1 MRTNPNNTT
10 RFFKPHLALIRL
22 IGVIVPQRLRRDW
35 RQEWEAE
42 LRYREMLLDEWDKLN
57 WQNKLDLLRRSLGA
71 FWDAL
76 LLQPRRMEDEVFQD
90 LRFGVR
96 MLMKKPGFTFVA
108 VLTLGLG
115 IGANTAI
122 FSLVNTVLLRPLPIA
137 QPEQVVTL
145 NFGVPGQG
153 VFPLIGYPE
162 YTDYRDRNQV
172 LAGLAAVGGASVGL
186 SNNGI
191 NERIMGSYVT
201 GNYFSLLAVGAAL
214 GRVITP
220 EDDHMLGAHP
230 VVMLSYQ
237 CWEQRFGADP
247 QIVGRELLISGRK
260 YTVIGVTPKG
270 FNGTELASRP
280 EFWFPM
286 MMKPGLEIGRG
297 PVKGRTAPVSTIGRL
312 KEGVSWAQAES
323 DLNLIAA
330 QIAREYPQA
339 DKGQIVVLSQPGL
352 FGAAMR
358 PMVLRFTAVAMGVV
372 VLVLLLACTNL
383 VNMLLARASE
393 RHKEI
398 AIRLALGAGRMRVLR
413 QLLTESVLLALLGS
427 ALGLLLAYGA
437 VKLVWLKMP
446 VIFGFTQIELQMDWR
461 VLIFTLVLSLLTGV
475 LLGLLPALQA
485 TKPDLIPALKNES
498 TFGGSRRSR
507 LRNMLVVAQMSLS
520 LVLLLCAGLVLRG
533 LQRAQQI
540 DPGFNP
546 EQAVEVSFD
555 LDVQKYNRERGGE
568 FQRLVLERVRSLP
581 GLQSAALTT
590 HAPLTSG
597 EGGGKG
603 VFVEGDE
610 PKAATKAPIVLTTAI
625 SLDYFRTMETHLLQ
639 GRDFTAQDNAQSTPV
654 AIVNEAFAR
663 RFWPGENP
671 IGKRFSFT
679 GTAAGNWIEIVGIA
693 QNGKYSS
700 LAAINEPFAY
710 LPLAQNYES
719 KVTLIARSASDPH
732 QLLATIRKEFH
743 GLDESLTPYDARTML
758 DHMELPL
765 APARIAAT
773 ALGSFGALALL
784 LAALGIFGVMSN
796 AVTQRT
802 REIGIRIALGAESWE
817 IIKLIV
823 GQGALLVG
831 IGIAIGL
838 GMAALGTRLL
848 ARLLYGV
855 NTLDPVTFVGVTALL
870 AVTAFLA
877 CYLPARRATKVDPMI
892 ALRQD

>member
-1 MRTNPNNTT
+1 MRWWSEL
-10 RFFKPHLALIRL
+10 KY
-22 IGVIVPQRLRRDW
+22 VIK
-35 RQEWEAE
+35 
-42 LRYREMLLDEWDKLN
+42 KLN
-57 WQNKLDLLRRSLGA
+57 RRRAERELQGEINTHLEMETQEKIADGLSRAEARYAAQRA
-71 FWDAL
+71 FGNVAL
-76 LLQPRRMEDEVFQD
+76 ATEDSRSWWRFRGVEEFLQD
-90 LRFGVR
+90 LRYGARVLR
-96 MLMKKPGFTFVA
+96 KKPGFTFVA

-122 FSLVNTVLLRPLPIA
+122 FSLVNTILLRPLPIA

-145 NFGVPGQG
+145 NFGTPGHG
-153 VFPLIGYPE
+153 AFPLIGYPE
-162 YTDYRDRNQV
+162 YLDYRDRNQS
-172 LAGLAAVGGASVGL
+172 LAGLAAMGMAPVGL

-191 NERIMGSYVT
+191 NERILGLHVT
-201 GNYFSLLAVGAAL
+201 GNYFSLLGVGAAL

-220 EDDHMLGAHP
+220 EDDRTPGGHP

-237 CWEQRFGADP
+237 CWQQRFGADP
-247 QIVGRELLISGRK
+247 QIIGRDLLIGERK
-260 YTVIGVTPKG
+260 YTVIGITPNG
-270 FNGTELASRP
+270 FRGTELASTT
-280 EFWFPM
+280 ELWFPM

-330 QIAREYPQA
+330 QLGREYPQA

-427 ALGLLLAYGA
+427 ALGLALAYGA
-437 VKLVWLKMP
+437 VKFVWLKMP

-461 VLIFTLVLSLLTGV
+461 VLVFTLALSLLTGV

-485 TKPDLIPALKNES
+485 TRPDLIPALKNEA
-498 TFGGSRRSR
+498 TLAMFGGYRRSR
-507 LRNMLVVAQMSLS
+507 LRNALVVAQMSFS

-555 LDVQKYNRERGGE
+555 LDVQRYNRERGGE
-568 FQRLVLERVRSLP
+568 FQRQVLERVRSLP
-581 GLQSAALTT
+581 GLQAAALTA

-597 EGGGKG
+597 ESGGKG
-603 VFVEGDE
+603 VFIQGEA
-610 PKAATKAPIVLTTAI
+610 PKAATQAPIVLTTSI
-625 SLDYFRTMETHLLQ
+625 SLDYFRTMETRLLQ
-639 GRDFTAQDNAQSTPV
+639 GRDFSGQDDASSPPV

-700 LAAINEPFAY
+700 LAAINEPFIY
-710 LPLAQNYES
+710 LPLAQNYER
-719 KVTLIARSASDPH
+719 KVTLMARSAGDSH
-732 QLLATIRKEFH
+732 QLLTTIRKEIH
-743 GLDESLTPYDARTML
+743 GLDENLTPYDARTML
-758 DHMELPL
+758 EHMELPL
-765 APARIAAT
+765 APARMAAT

-784 LAALGIFGVMSN
+784 LAAIGIFGVMSN
-796 AVTQRT
+796 AVTERT
-802 REIGIRIALGAESWE
+802 REIGIRIALGAESKE

-831 IGIAIGL
+831 IGVGIGL
-838 GMAALGTRLL
+838 LMAGLGTRLL
-848 ARLLYGV
+848 ASLLYGLS
-855 NTLDPVTFVGVTALL
+855 TLDPWTFVGVPVLL
-870 AVTAFLA
+870 AATAFLA
-877 CYLPARRATKVDPMI
+877 CYLPARRATKVDPMSV
-892 ALRQD
+892 LRQE

>member
-1 MRTNPNNTT
+1 MRRMRTHWNI
-10 RFFKPHLALIRL
+10 HLWLIRFVGL
-22 IGVIVPQRLRRDW
+22 IVPRRLRADW

-42 LRYREMLLDEWDKLN
+42 LRCREALLSEWDKLN
-57 WQNKLDLLRRSLGA
+57 WQTKLDLLWRSTSA

-76 LLQPRRMEDEVFQD
+76 WLLPKRWEDDMMQD

-96 MLMKKPGFTFVA
+96 MLLKKPGFTFVA

-137 QPEQVVTL
+137 RPEQVVTP
-145 NFGVPGQG
+145 NFGTSGHG

-162 YTDYRDRNQV
+162 YTDYRDRNQS
-172 LAGLAAVGGASVGL
+172 LAGLAAMGLAQVGL

-191 NERIMGSYVT
+191 NERILGLHVT
-201 GNYFSLLAVGAAL
+201 GNYFSLLGVGAAL

-220 EDDHMLGAHP
+220 DDDRTPGAHP

-237 CWEQRFGADP
+237 CWQQRFGADP
-247 QIVGRELLISGRK
+247 QIVGRSLLISGRK
-260 YTVIGVTPKG
+260 FTVIGVAPKG
-270 FNGTELASRP
+270 FDGTELASRP
-280 EFWFPM
+280 ELWFPM
-286 MMKPGLEIGRG
+286 MMKPGLEVGRG
-297 PVKGRTAPVSTIGRL
+297 PVKGRMAPVGTIGRL

-330 QIAREYPQA
+330 QLGREYPQA

-398 AIRLALGAGRMRVLR
+398 AIRLALGAGRARVLR

-427 ALGLLLAYGA
+427 ALGLALAYGA
-437 VKLVWLKMP
+437 VELTRLKLP

-461 VLIFTLVLSLLTGV
+461 VLAFTLALSLLTGV

-485 TKPDLIPALKNES
+485 TRPDLIPALKNES
-498 TFGGSRRSR
+498 TLAMFGGYRRSR
-507 LRNMLVVAQMSLS
+507 LRNVLVVAQMSLS

-546 EQAVEVSFD
+546 EQAAEVSFD
-555 LDVQKYNRERGGE
+555 LGGQQYDRERGSE
-568 FQRLVLERVRSLP
+568 FQRQLLERVRSLP
-581 GLQSAALTT
+581 GLQAAALTA

-603 VFVEGDE
+603 VFIQGHA
-610 PKAATKAPIVLTTAI
+610 PKTATQAPIVLTTSI
-625 SLDYFRTMETHLLQ
+625 SLDYFRTMETRLVQ
-639 GRDFTAQDNAQSTPV
+639 GRDFTAQDVAQSPPV

-671 IGKRFSFT
+671 IGKRFNFT
-679 GTAAGNWIEIVGIA
+679 TGNWIEIVGVA
-693 QNGKYSS
+693 QNGQYSS
-700 LAAINEPFAY
+700 LAAKNEPFIY

-719 KVTLIARSASDPH
+719 KVTLIARSPGDPH
-732 QLLATIRKEFH
+732 RLLATLRKEIH
-743 GLDESLTPYDARTML
+743 GLDQNLTTYDARTML
-758 DHMELPL
+758 EHMDLPL
-765 APARIAAT
+765 APARVAAT

-784 LAALGIFGVMSN
+784 LAAIGVFGVMSN

-802 REIGIRIALGAESWE
+802 REIGIRIALGASSRE

-823 GQGALLVG
+823 GHGALLVG
-831 IGIAIGL
+831 IGVGIGL
-838 GMAALGTRLL
+838 GVAALGTRLL
-848 ARLLYGV
+848 ARLLFGV
-855 NTLDPVTFVGVTALL
+855 SALDPVTFAGVTALL
-870 AVTAFLA
+870 AATAFLA
-877 CYLPARRATKVDPMI
+877 CYLPARRATKVDPMV

>member
-1 MRTNPNNTT
+1 MRWWNELKYVVKKLNRRRAERELQEEINA
-10 RFFKPHLALIRL
+10 HLEMETQEKIADGLSREESRYAAQRAFGSVALTAEDSRAWWGFRGL
-22 IGVIVPQRLRRDW
+22 
-35 RQEWEAE
+35 AE
-42 LRYREMLLDEWDKLN
+42 LW
-57 WQNKLDLLRRSLGA
+57 
-71 FWDAL
+71 
-76 LLQPRRMEDEVFQD
+76 QD
-90 LRFGVR
+90 LRYGARVLR
-96 MLMKKPGFTFVA
+96 KKPGFTCVA

-122 FSLVNTVLLRPLPIA
+122 FSLVNTVLLRSLPIA

-145 NFGVPGQG
+145 NFGTPGRG
-153 VFPLIGYPE
+153 SFPLLGYPE

-172 LAGLAAVGGASVGL
+172 LAGLAAMGMAQVGL
-186 SNNGI
+186 SNNGT
-191 NERIMGSYVT
+191 NERILGLHVT
-201 GNYFSLLAVGAAL
+201 GNYFSLLGVGAAL

-220 EDDHMLGAHP
+220 EDDLTPGAHP

-237 CWEQRFGADP
+237 CWQQRFGADP
-247 QIVGRELLISGRK
+247 QIVGRNLLISGRK
-260 YTVIGVTPKG
+260 FTVIGVAPKG
-270 FNGTELASRP
+270 FRGTELASTP
-280 EFWFPM
+280 ELWFPM
-286 MMKPGLEIGRG
+286 MMKPGLEVGRG

-323 DLNLIAA
+323 ALNLIAA
-330 QIAREYPQA
+330 QIGREYPQA

-358 PMVLRFTAVAMGVV
+358 GTVLRFTAVAMGVV

-398 AIRLALGAGRMRVLR
+398 AIRLALGAGRLRVLR

-427 ALGLLLAYGA
+427 ALGLALAYGA
-437 VKLVWLKMP
+437 VKFVWLKLP
-446 VIFGFTQIELQMDWR
+446 VLFGFTQIELQMDWR
-461 VLIFTLVLSLLTGV
+461 VLVFTLVLSLLAGV

-498 TFGGSRRSR
+498 TLAMFGGYRRSR
-507 LRNMLVVAQMSLS
+507 LRNVLVVAQMSLS

-546 EQAVEVSFD
+546 EQAVEISFD
-555 LDVQKYNRERGGE
+555 LDVQQYNRERGNE
-568 FQRLVLERVRSLP
+568 FQRQVLESVRSLP
-581 GLQSAALTT
+581 GLQSAALTA

-603 VFVEGDE
+603 VFIQGNE
-610 PKAATKAPIVLTTAI
+610 PKTATQAPIVLTTAI
-625 SLDYFRTMETHLLQ
+625 SLDYFRTMETRLLQ
-639 GRDFTAQDNAQSTPV
+639 GRDFSAQDVAQSPPV

-663 RFWPGENP
+663 RFFPGENP

-679 GTAAGNWIEIVGIA
+679 GTAAGNWIEIVSIA

-700 LAAINEPFAY
+700 LAAINEPFVY

-719 KVTLIARSASDPH
+719 KVTLIARSAGDPH
-732 QLLATIRKEFH
+732 LLLATIRKEIH
-743 GLDESLTPYDARTML
+743 RLDENLTPYDARTML
-758 DHMELPL
+758 EHMELPL
-765 APARIAAT
+765 APARVAAT
-773 ALGSFGALALL
+773 ALGAFGALALL
-784 LAALGIFGVMSN
+784 LAAIGIFGVMSN

-802 REIGIRIALGAESWE
+802 REIGIRIALGADSKE
-817 IIKLIV
+817 IIRLIV

-838 GMAALGTRLL
+838 GGAVLGTRLL
-848 ARLLYGV
+848 AKLLFGV
-855 NTLDPVTFVGVTALL
+855 SALDPLTFTGVTALL
-870 AVTAFLA
+870 TATAFLA
-877 CYLPARRATKVDPMI
+877 CYLPARRATKVDPMV

>member
-1 MRTNPNNTT
+1 MRRMRNHWNI
-10 RFFKPHLALIRL
+10 HLWLIRFVGL
-22 IGVIVPQRLRRDW
+22 IVPRRLRADW

-42 LRYREMLLDEWDKLN
+42 LRCREALLSEWDKLN
-57 WQNKLDLLRRSLGA
+57 WQTKLDLLWRSTSA

-76 LLQPRRMEDEVFQD
+76 WLLPKRWEDDMMQD

-96 MLMKKPGFTFVA
+96 MLLKKPGFTFLA

-145 NFGVPGQG
+145 NFGTPGRG
-153 VFPLIGYPE
+153 VFPLLGYPE
-162 YTDYRDRNQV
+162 YTDYRDRNQS
-172 LAGLAAVGGASVGL
+172 LAGLAAMGLAQVGL

-191 NERIMGSYVT
+191 NERILGLHVT
-201 GNYFSLLAVGAAL
+201 GNYFSLLGVGAAL

-220 EDDHMLGAHP
+220 DDDRTPGAHP

-237 CWEQRFGADP
+237 CWQQRFGADP
-247 QIVGRELLISGRK
+247 QIVGRSLLISGRK
-260 YTVIGVTPKG
+260 FTVIGVVPKG
-270 FNGTELASRP
+270 FDGTELASRP
-280 EFWFPM
+280 ELWFPM
-286 MMKPGLEIGRG
+286 MMKPGLEVGRG
-297 PVKGRTAPVSTIGRL
+297 PVKGRTAPVGTIGRL

-330 QIAREYPQA
+330 QLGREYPQA

-398 AIRLALGAGRMRVLR
+398 AIRLALGAGRARVLR

-427 ALGLLLAYGA
+427 ALGLALAYGA
-437 VKLVWLKMP
+437 VELTRLKLP
-446 VIFGFTQIELQMDWR
+446 VIFGFTQIDLQMDWR
-461 VLIFTLVLSLLTGV
+461 VLAFTLALSLLTGV

-485 TKPDLIPALKNES
+485 TRPDLIQALKNES
-498 TFGGSRRSR
+498 TLGGYRRSR
-507 LRNMLVVAQMSLS
+507 LRNVLVVAQMSLS

-546 EQAVEVSFD
+546 EQAAEVSFD
-555 LDVQKYNRERGGE
+555 LGGQQYDRERGSE
-568 FQRLVLERVRSLP
+568 FQRQLLERVRSLP
-581 GLQSAALTT
+581 GLQAAALTA

-603 VFVEGDE
+603 VFIQGHA
-610 PKAATKAPIVLTTAI
+610 PKTATQAPIVLTTSI
-625 SLDYFRTMETHLLQ
+625 SLDYFRTMETRLVQ
-639 GRDFTAQDNAQSTPV
+639 GRDFTAQDVAQSPPV

-671 IGKRFSFT
+671 IGKRFNFT
-679 GTAAGNWIEIVGIA
+679 TGNWIEIVGVA
-693 QNGKYSS
+693 QNGQYSS
-700 LAAINEPFAY
+700 LAAKNEPFIY

-719 KVTLIARSASDPH
+719 KVTLIARSAGDPH
-732 QLLATIRKEFH
+732 RLLATIRKEIH
-743 GLDESLTPYDARTML
+743 GLDQNLTPYDARTML
-758 DHMELPL
+758 EHMELPL
-765 APARIAAT
+765 APARVAAT
-773 ALGSFGALALL
+773 ALGGFGVLALL
-784 LAALGIFGVMSN
+784 LAAIGVFGVMSN

-802 REIGIRIALGAESWE
+802 REIGIRIALGASSKE

-823 GQGALLVG
+823 GHGALLVG
-831 IGIAIGL
+831 IGVGIGL
-838 GMAALGTRLL
+838 GVAALGTRLL
-848 ARLLYGV
+848 ARLLFGV
-855 NTLDPVTFVGVTALL
+855 SALDPVTFAGVTALL

-877 CYLPARRATKVDPMI
+877 CYLPARRATKVDPMV